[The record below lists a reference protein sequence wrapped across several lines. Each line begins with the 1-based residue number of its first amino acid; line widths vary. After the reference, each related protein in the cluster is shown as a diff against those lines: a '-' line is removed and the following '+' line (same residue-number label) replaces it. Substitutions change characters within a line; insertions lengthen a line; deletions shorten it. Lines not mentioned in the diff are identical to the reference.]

1 MSLAV
6 SDYARLLRDRWWLV
20 ALVTLLGFI
29 AGVAITM
36 TRDRPVS
43 ASVDIQVP
51 VYSAGSSP
59 SAVELAEE
67 RRRVRK
73 YVELARSEQVA
84 APVARQFGMSAD
96 DVRSA
101 VAALSAPDAAM
112 IRLTASDPDPVRAV
126 AIAQA
131 VSFKVVAAGRADHL
145 WATFVKLDERPQ
157 SRGVV
162 LGSAGV
168 AGGIAGLIASVF
180 VVAFSEFT
188 SRQGPGFGDRRRS

>member
-6 SDYARLLRDRWWLV
+6 TDYARLLRDRWRMV
-20 ALVTLLGFI
+20 ALVTLVGII
-29 AGVAITM
+29 AGIAVAMI
-36 TRDRPVS
+36 RDRPVS

-51 VYSAGSSP
+51 LYSAGGSP

-67 RRRVRK
+67 RQRVRK

-84 APVARQFGMSAD
+84 TPVARQFGMSAE

-112 IRLTASDPDPVRAV
+112 FRLTASDPDPVRAV

-145 WATFVKLDERPQ
+145 WATFVKLDERPPA
-157 SRGVV
+157 RVVV

-180 VVAFSEFT
+180 VVAWSD
-188 SRQGPGFGDRRRS
+188 QRRK